1 MDTPSTKLNTL
12 KRALANTGRILIAYS
27 GGVDSTFLLKVARD
41 VLGDKVLAVTV
52 KAPFVPA
59 SELVAAQEIAHQLGV
74 RHLLAQTAL
83 LDDPG
88 FSSNPANR
96 CYICKRAIFS
106 GLKEIANAHGLELAD
121 GSNHDDL
128 GEYRPGLKALQE
140 LDVRS
145 PLAEAGFTK
154 TEIRSLSR
162 EMGLPTWDK
171 PAQSCL
177 ATRFPYGEE
186 LTPEKLKRVENAEG
200 FLHSRGFRIVRVR
213 THGTL
218 ARVEV
223 PRRDM
228 ARLVSE
234 IAPEIVAKLT
244 ALGYTYVSLDL
255 ECYRTGSMD
264 EVMESQK

>member
-1 MDTPSTKLNTL
+1 MDTPSTKLDSL
-12 KRALANTGRILIAYS
+12 KRALANMGGILVAYS

-41 VLGDKVLAVTV
+41 VLGDKVSAVTV

-59 SELVAAQEIAHQLGV
+59 SELVASQEIAHQLGV

-88 FSSNPANR
+88 FSSNPPNR
-96 CYICKRAIFS
+96 CYVCKRAIFS
-106 GLKEIANAHGLELAD
+106 RLKEIASAHGLDLAD

-128 GEYRPGLKALQE
+128 GQYRPGLKALQE

-145 PLAEAGFTK
+145 PLAEAGLTK

-186 LTPEKLKRVENAEG
+186 LTIEKLRRVEEAED
-200 FLHSRGFRIVRVR
+200 FLHSLGFRIVRVR

-218 ARVEV
+218 ASIEV
-223 PRRDM
+223 SRPDM
-228 ARLVSE
+228 ARLLSE
-234 IAPEIVAKLT
+234 LTPRIIDKLKS
-244 ALGYTYVSLDL
+244 LGYTHVSLDL
-255 ECYRTGSMD
+255 EGYRTGSMD
-264 EVMESQK
+264 EVMEG